1 MKRYRPCAGALV
13 FDAATGRLLVGE
25 RNDRPGQW
33 QCAQGGIDGDE
44 APAAAAARELYEE
57 MGLRAPAVEQLATLG
72 ETTRYDVG
80 FGWLKEAGF
89 AGQEMHWTLFVYRG
103 DADDVGASVDLS
115 GLGGEKVGRVEGVQT
130 DRWRLGCASA
140 FI

>member
-1 MKRYRPCAGALV
+1 MQAEIESGNYSLSASL
-13 FDAATGRLLVGE
+13 
-25 RNDRPGQW
+25 DRPWNKGNSL
-33 QCAQGGIDGDE
+33 
-44 APAAAAARELYEE
+44 ELYEE

-130 DRWRLGCASA
+130 DRWRLGCAIA

>member
-1 MKRYRPCAGALV
+1 MAASSFIMFGVVCTVRAAIRKR
-13 FDAATGRLLVGE
+13 
-25 RNDRPGQW
+25 DRIPPQ
-33 QCAQGGIDGDE
+33 
-44 APAAAAARELYEE
+44 
-57 MGLRAPAVEQLATLG
+57 
-72 ETTRYDVG
+72 
-80 FGWLKEAGF
+80 AGF

-130 DRWRLGCASA
+130 DRWRLGCAIA